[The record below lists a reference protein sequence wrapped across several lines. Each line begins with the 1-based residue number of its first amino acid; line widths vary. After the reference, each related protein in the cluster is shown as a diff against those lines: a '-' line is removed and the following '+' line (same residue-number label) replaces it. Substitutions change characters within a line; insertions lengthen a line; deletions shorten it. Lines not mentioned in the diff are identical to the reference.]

1 MYVYMYMYIYVY
13 VYIRICICICT
24 CICICISIYM
34 YMYVCDIISSIIL
47 LFQLHV
53 NSLIINS
60 IRFTN
65 GYCDVYLIKYHER
78 MLPNIY

>member
-1 MYVYMYMYIYVY
+1 
-13 VYIRICICICT
+13 
-24 CICICISIYM
+24 M
-34 YMYVCDIISSIIL
+34 YMYVCDIISLIIL

-65 GYCDVYLIKYHER
+65 GYCDVHLIKCTMSECC
-78 MLPNIY
+78 PIYIDTFYVNNDNLISMYVLRV